1 MTAQILST
9 DRRPIGGE
17 LEATMTPQNWS
28 DSFAQA
34 VLPHLDAAYNFAR
47 WLTHNEQDAQ
57 DVVQE
62 AYLRAFR
69 FFPSFQ
75 GGDARAWLMK
85 IVRNTCYTWL
95 HANRHLRNAEEF
107 DENFFPA
114 DPRSPNP
121 EQVALQ
127 NHRSAL
133 LRNALEELSPSF
145 RELLV
150 LRELEGMSYRE
161 IAEITGMPAGS
172 VMSSLSRARRG
183 LRQALTCLMNADQAP
198 GSQRTAAANT

>member
-1 MTAQILST
+1 
-9 DRRPIGGE
+9 
-17 LEATMTPQNWS
+17 MTPQNWS
-28 DSFAQA
+28 DSFEQA

-47 WLTHNEQDAQ
+47 WLTRNEQDAE
-57 DVVQE
+57 DIVQE

-95 HANRHLRNAEEF
+95 HANRRLRNAEEF

-127 NHRSAL
+127 NDRSTL

-145 RELLV
+145 RELLI
-150 LRELEGMSYRE
+150 LRELEGMTYRE
-161 IAEITGMPAGS
+161 IADITGMPAGT

-183 LRQALTCLMNADQAP
+183 LRQILACLMNADQVP
-198 GSQRTAAANT
+198 GSQRMAANT